1 MANIQGTNLAAAIAP
16 FTTDD
21 TYATHDSQYG
31 KGGWHEVLTIAERDA
46 IPEDRKRNGMA
57 VFVVEEKK
65 VYTLESDGSWTEF
78 KTGPEGPIVSS
89 VNGDTGDVI
98 VKAVQNQ
105 KDNSTMIKSWVG
117 TQEEYNAISEKD
129 PNTLYFIKK
138 DGQTVDIYELIEGKQ
153 NKLVAG
159 DGITL
164 TDGVDEEGKDITNIV
179 NSKPNVQADWNAESG
194 DAAILNKPTI
204 PVLPE
209 NITTQGNEFNT
220 AGKLVQLDGTGK
232 LPAIDGSQL
241 TGIMGS
247 LPIAS
252 DSVLG
257 GIKVGSGLSITEDG
271 TLSAEDSGSLSYRG
285 EWSETETY
293 KIGEIVSKGDYLFIS
308 QIDNNTGNSPIAS
321 GWSDS
326 NWGTFTN
333 DGKVMLYALET
344 IPSKDIPLIFSE
356 SYNGN
361 YDRLKVGCIQNGPK
375 MNNETGQLKVPGG
388 IEGYYTSTEVD
399 EKIAEAGGAN
409 IDIATSDKAGIVK
422 SSTDNL
428 KIAVAQD
435 GTMSVNGLETS
446 LNGKLTADKL
456 IAGANITLT
465 KNDQTGTVT
474 IASIGGGSSVDMT
487 NYYTKSESDNEFG
500 SKAAEH
506 THANKTSILD
516 LFTLDNGVLKWDGN
530 VVPVNP
536 GQVEKTATGAKS
548 GEVFNITTICT
559 EENIKALINGYLF
572 VNNTLAATPD
582 LEEGVEDPNTAT
594 VQIYNGT
601 VLMDTI
607 KIAPSENRT
616 YQLPNLKGIKV
627 SINGTVDATLSL
639 VGYIY

>member
-1 MANIQGTNLAAAIAP
+1 MASIQGTNLAAAIAP

-31 KGGWHEVLTIAERDA
+31 KGGWHEVLTLEERDA

-78 KTGPEGPIVSS
+78 KTGPEGSIVSS
-89 VNGDTGDVI
+89 VNGETGDVV

-105 KDNSTMIKSWVG
+105 KDNSTMVKSWIG

-129 PNTLYFIKK
+129 PNTLYFIRK
-138 DGQTVDIYELIEGKQ
+138 DGQQIDIYELLEGKQ
-153 NKLVAG
+153 DKLVAG
-159 DGITL
+159 EGITL
-164 TDGVDEEGKDITNIV
+164 TNEVNSEGKNITNIV
-179 NSKPNVQADWNAESG
+179 NSKPNVQADWSAESG

-220 AGKLVQLDGTGK
+220 AGKLVQLDESGK

-241 TGIMGS
+241 TGI
-247 LPIAS
+247 
-252 DSVLG
+252 
-257 GIKVGSGLSITEDG
+257 ITE
-271 TLSAEDSGSLSYRG
+271 SSSYKG
-285 EWSETETY
+285 EWSQTETY
-293 KIGEIVSKGDYLFIS
+293 KIGEIVSSGNYLFIS
-308 QIDNNTGNSPIAS
+308 QIDNNTGNSPMAN

-333 DGKVMLYALET
+333 DGKAMLYPLET
-344 IPSKDIPLIFSE
+344 IPPKDIPLVSSE
-356 SYNGN
+356 EYNGS
-361 YDRLKVGCIQNGPK
+361 YDRLKIGCIQNSPTI
-375 MNNETGQLKVPGG
+375 NNSTGLMKVPGG

-399 EKIAEAGGAN
+399 EKIAAA
-409 IDIATSDKAGIVK
+409 
-422 SSTDNL
+422 
-428 KIAVAQD
+428 
-435 GTMSVNGLETS
+435 
-446 LNGKLTADKL
+446 
-456 IAGANITLT
+456 
-465 KNDQTGTVT
+465 
-474 IASIGGGSSVDMT
+474 GGGSGSSVNMT
-487 NYYTKSESDNEFG
+487 NYYTKSESDNKFG

-506 THANKTSILD
+506 THANKTNILD
-516 LFTLDNGVLKWDGN
+516 LFTLDNGVLKWNGN
-530 VVPVNP
+530 AVPVNP
-536 GQVEKTATGAKS
+536 GQMEKTATGAQS
-548 GEVFNITTICT
+548 GQVFDIAAICT

-572 VNNTLAATPD
+572 VNNTLAITPS
-582 LEEGVEDPNTAT
+582 LEEGAEDPNTAT

-601 VLMDTI
+601 ILMDTI
-607 KIAPSENRT
+607 KIAPTENRT

>member
-1 MANIQGTNLAAAIAP
+1 MASIQGTNLAAAIAP

-31 KGGWHEVLTIAERDA
+31 KGGWHEVLTLEERDA

-78 KTGPEGPIVSS
+78 KTGPEGSIVSS
-89 VNGDTGDVI
+89 VNGETGDVV

-105 KDNSTMIKSWVG
+105 KDNSTMVKSWIG

-129 PNTLYFIKK
+129 PNTLYFIRK
-138 DGQTVDIYELIEGKQ
+138 DGQQIDIYELLEGKQ
-153 NKLVAG
+153 DKLVAG
-159 DGITL
+159 EGITL
-164 TDGVDEEGKDITNIV
+164 TNEVNSEGKNITNIV
-179 NSKPNVQADWNAESG
+179 NSKPNVQADWSAESG

-220 AGKLVQLDGTGK
+220 AGKLVQLDESGK

-241 TGIMGS
+241 TGI
-247 LPIAS
+247 
-252 DSVLG
+252 
-257 GIKVGSGLSITEDG
+257 ITE
-271 TLSAEDSGSLSYRG
+271 SSSYKG
-285 EWSETETY
+285 EWSQTETY
-293 KIGEIVSKGDYLFIS
+293 KIGEIVSSGNYLFIS
-308 QIDNNTGNSPIAS
+308 QIDNNTGNSPMAN

-333 DGKVMLYALET
+333 DGKAMLYPLET
-344 IPSKDIPLIFSE
+344 IPPKDIPLVSSE
-356 SYNGN
+356 KYNGS
-361 YDRLKVGCIQNGPK
+361 YDRLKIGCIQNSPTI
-375 MNNETGQLKVPGG
+375 NNSTGLMKVPGG

-399 EKIAEAGGAN
+399 EKIAAA
-409 IDIATSDKAGIVK
+409 
-422 SSTDNL
+422 
-428 KIAVAQD
+428 
-435 GTMSVNGLETS
+435 
-446 LNGKLTADKL
+446 
-456 IAGANITLT
+456 
-465 KNDQTGTVT
+465 
-474 IASIGGGSSVDMT
+474 GGGSGSSVNMT
-487 NYYTKSESDNEFG
+487 NYYTKSESDNKFG

-506 THANKTSILD
+506 THANKTNILD
-516 LFTLDNGVLKWDGN
+516 LFTLDNGVLKWNGN
-530 VVPVNP
+530 AVPVNP
-536 GQVEKTATGAKS
+536 GQVEKTITGAQS
-548 GEVFNITTICT
+548 GQVFDIAAICT

-572 VNNTLAATPD
+572 VNNTLAITPG
-582 LEEGVEDPNTAT
+582 LEEGAVDPNTAT

-601 VLMDTI
+601 ILMDTI
-607 KIAPSENRT
+607 KIAPTENRT

>member
-117 TQEEYNAISEKD
+117 TQEEYNALSEKD

-220 AGKLVQLDGTGK
+220 AGKLVQLDETGK

-271 TLSAEDSGSLSYRG
+271 TLSA
-285 EWSETETY
+285 
-293 KIGEIVSKGDYLFIS
+293 
-308 QIDNNTGNSPIAS
+308 
-321 GWSDS
+321 
-326 NWGTFTN
+326 
-333 DGKVMLYALET
+333 
-344 IPSKDIPLIFSE
+344 
-356 SYNGN
+356 
-361 YDRLKVGCIQNGPK
+361 
-375 MNNETGQLKVPGG
+375 
-388 IEGYYTSTEVD
+388 
-399 EKIAEAGGAN
+399 AGGAD
-409 IDIATSDKAGIVK
+409 IDIATTDKAGIVK

-465 KNDQTGTVT
+465 K
-474 IASIGGGSSVDMT
+474 MT
-487 NYYTKSESDNEFG
+487 KQ
-500 SKAAEH
+500 
-506 THANKTSILD
+506 
-516 LFTLDNGVLKWDGN
+516 VLSPLHLL
-530 VVPVNP
+530 VV
-536 GQVEKTATGAKS
+536 E
-548 GEVFNITTICT
+548 
-559 EENIKALINGYLF
+559 ALLI
-572 VNNTLAATPD
+572 
-582 LEEGVEDPNTAT
+582 
-594 VQIYNGT
+594 
-601 VLMDTI
+601 
-607 KIAPSENRT
+607 
-616 YQLPNLKGIKV
+616 
-627 SINGTVDATLSL
+627 
-639 VGYIY
+639 

>member
-159 DGITL
+159 NGIT
-164 TDGVDEEGKDITNIV
+164 I
-179 NSKPNVQADWNAESG
+179 SG
-194 DAAILNKPTI
+194 DSVISSSNYRGNIAENTVYYPGDSVFLVPPIVTVGSELYYKLALFIKEVSFNNNVSELIYGKYNDTNNCIIINQPPSFIKLNETYGNVDHPILIQGAGDSNGAYQIGFNKEKDTVATI
-204 PVLPE
+204 NADTGLMKVPGGIEGYYKSSEIDEKIPE

-220 AGKLVQLDGTGK
+220 AGKLVQLDENGK
-232 LPAIDGSQL
+232 LPPIDGSQL

-271 TLSAEDSGSLSYRG
+271 TLSA
-285 EWSETETY
+285 
-293 KIGEIVSKGDYLFIS
+293 
-308 QIDNNTGNSPIAS
+308 
-321 GWSDS
+321 
-326 NWGTFTN
+326 
-333 DGKVMLYALET
+333 
-344 IPSKDIPLIFSE
+344 
-356 SYNGN
+356 
-361 YDRLKVGCIQNGPK
+361 
-375 MNNETGQLKVPGG
+375 
-388 IEGYYTSTEVD
+388 
-399 EKIAEAGGAN
+399 AGGTD

-465 KNDQTGTVT
+465 KSDQTGTVT

-487 NYYTKSESDNEFG
+487 NYYTKSESDNKFG

-516 LFTLDNGVLKWDGN
+516 LFTLDNGVLKWNGN

-536 GQVEKTATGAKS
+536 GQIEKAVTGAQS
-548 GEVFNITTICT
+548 GQVFDIAAICT
-559 EENIKALINGYLF
+559 EENIKALVNGYLF

>member
-65 VYTLESDGSWTEF
+65 VYTLESDGSYTEF
-78 KTGPEGPIVSS
+78 KTGPEGSIVSS
-89 VNGDTGDVI
+89 VNGDTGDVV

-105 KDNSTMIKSWVG
+105 KDNSTMVKSWVG

-129 PNTLYFIKK
+129 PSTLYFIRK
-138 DGQTVDIYELIEGKQ
+138 DGQQIDIYELIEGKQ
-153 NKLVAG
+153 DKLVAG
-159 DGITL
+159 EGITL
-164 TDGVDEEGKDITNIV
+164 TNGVDGEGKNITNIV

-220 AGKLVQLDGTGK
+220 AGKLVQLDESGK

-257 GIKVGSGLSITEDG
+257 GIKVGNGLSITEDG
-271 TLSAEDSGSLSYRG
+271 TLSA
-285 EWSETETY
+285 
-293 KIGEIVSKGDYLFIS
+293 
-308 QIDNNTGNSPIAS
+308 
-321 GWSDS
+321 
-326 NWGTFTN
+326 
-333 DGKVMLYALET
+333 
-344 IPSKDIPLIFSE
+344 
-356 SYNGN
+356 
-361 YDRLKVGCIQNGPK
+361 
-375 MNNETGQLKVPGG
+375 
-388 IEGYYTSTEVD
+388 
-399 EKIAEAGGAN
+399 AGGAD
-409 IDIATSDKAGIVK
+409 IDIATTDKAGIVK
-422 SSTDNL
+422 GSTDNM
-428 KIAVAQD
+428 KVSVAAD

-446 LNGKLTADKL
+446 LNGKLTADKI
-456 IAGANITLT
+456 IAGTNITLN
-465 KNDQTGTVT
+465 KNDQTGTIT
-474 IASIGGGSSVDMT
+474 IASTGGGSSVDMA
-487 NYYTKSESDNEFG
+487 NYYTKSESDNKFG

-506 THANKTSILD
+506 THANKTNILD
-516 LFTLDNGVLKWDGN
+516 LFTLDNGVLKWNGN

-536 GQVEKTATGAKS
+536 GQIEKAVTGAQS
-548 GEVFNITTICT
+548 GQVFDIAAICT

-572 VNNTLAATPD
+572 VNNTLTATAD
-582 LEEGVEDPNTAT
+582 LEEGAEDPNTAT

-601 VLMDTI
+601 ILMDTI
-607 KIAPSENRT
+607 KIAPTENRT

-639 VGYIY
+639 IGYIY

>member
-164 TDGVDEEGKDITNIV
+164 TDEVDEEGKDITNIV

-257 GIKVGSGLSITEDG
+257 GIKVGRGLSITEDG
-271 TLSAEDSGSLSYRG
+271 TLSAA
-285 EWSETETY
+285 
-293 KIGEIVSKGDYLFIS
+293 GD
-308 QIDNNTGNSPIAS
+308 
-321 GWSDS
+321 
-326 NWGTFTN
+326 
-333 DGKVMLYALET
+333 
-344 IPSKDIPLIFSE
+344 
-356 SYNGN
+356 
-361 YDRLKVGCIQNGPK
+361 
-375 MNNETGQLKVPGG
+375 
-388 IEGYYTSTEVD
+388 
-399 EKIAEAGGAN
+399 AN

-422 SSTDNL
+422 GSTDNL

-487 NYYTKSESDNEFG
+487 NYYTKSESDDKFG

-536 GQVEKTATGAKS
+536 GQVEKTATGAQS

>member
-1 MANIQGTNLAAAIAP
+1 MASIQGTNLAAAIAP

-31 KGGWHEVLTIAERDA
+31 KGGWHEVLTLEERDA

-78 KTGPEGPIVSS
+78 KTGPEGSIVSS
-89 VNGDTGDVI
+89 VNGETGDVV

-105 KDNSTMIKSWVG
+105 KDNSTMVKSWIG

-129 PNTLYFIKK
+129 PNTLYFIRK
-138 DGQTVDIYELIEGKQ
+138 DGQQIDIYELLEGKQ
-153 NKLVAG
+153 DKLVAG
-159 DGITL
+159 EGITL
-164 TDGVDEEGKDITNIV
+164 TNEVNSEGKNITNIV
-179 NSKPNVQADWNAESG
+179 NSKPNVQADWSAESG

-220 AGKLVQLDGTGK
+220 AGKLVQLDENGK

-241 TGIMGS
+241 TGI
-247 LPIAS
+247 
-252 DSVLG
+252 
-257 GIKVGSGLSITEDG
+257 ITE
-271 TLSAEDSGSLSYRG
+271 SSSYKG
-285 EWSETETY
+285 EWSQTETY
-293 KIGEIVSKGDYLFIS
+293 KIGEIVSSGNYLFIS
-308 QIDNNTGNSPIAS
+308 QIDNNTGNSPMAN

-333 DGKVMLYALET
+333 DGKAMLYPLET
-344 IPSKDIPLIFSE
+344 IPPKDIPLVSSE
-356 SYNGN
+356 EYNGS
-361 YDRLKVGCIQNGPK
+361 YDRLKIGCVQNSPTI
-375 MNNETGQLKVPGG
+375 NNSTGLMKVPGG

-399 EKIAEAGGAN
+399 EKIAAA
-409 IDIATSDKAGIVK
+409 
-422 SSTDNL
+422 
-428 KIAVAQD
+428 
-435 GTMSVNGLETS
+435 
-446 LNGKLTADKL
+446 
-456 IAGANITLT
+456 
-465 KNDQTGTVT
+465 
-474 IASIGGGSSVDMT
+474 GGGSGSSVNMT
-487 NYYTKSESDNEFG
+487 NYYTKSESDNKFG

-506 THANKTSILD
+506 THANKTNILD
-516 LFTLDNGVLKWDGN
+516 LFTLDNGVLKWNGN
-530 VVPVNP
+530 AVPVNP
-536 GQVEKTATGAKS
+536 GQVEKTITGAQS
-548 GEVFNITTICT
+548 GQVFDIAAICT

-572 VNNTLAATPD
+572 VNNTLAITPS
-582 LEEGVEDPNTAT
+582 LEEGAVDPNTAT

-601 VLMDTI
+601 ILMDTI
-607 KIAPSENRT
+607 KIAPTENRT